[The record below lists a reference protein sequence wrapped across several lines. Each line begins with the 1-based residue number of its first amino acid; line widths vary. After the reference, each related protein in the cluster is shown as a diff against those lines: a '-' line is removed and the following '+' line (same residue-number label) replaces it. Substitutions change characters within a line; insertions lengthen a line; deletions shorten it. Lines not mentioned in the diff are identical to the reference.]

1 MPEVAAAGAVYIVDD
16 DPGVLN
22 SLRFLFE
29 TEGFRVETFAD
40 GADLLAGP
48 LPRAEDCLL
57 IDYKLGGSLDGLEL
71 VRRLREL
78 NVAAPVVLITV
89 YEGLEKRAA
98 AAGVYDVLLKPHL
111 EESIVTR
118 VEAAMAAAREAL
130 DLRKTP

>member
-40 GADLLAGP
+40 GAELLAGP
-48 LPRAEDCLL
+48 LPHAEDCLL
-57 IDYKLGGSLDGLEL
+57 IDFKLGAVDGLEL
-71 VRRLREL
+71 VRRLRDL
-78 NVAAPVVLITV
+78 SVAAPVVLITV

-98 AAGVYDVLLKPHL
+98 AAGVYNVLLKPHL
-111 EESIVTR
+111 EESVVTR
-118 VEAAMAAAREAL
+118 VEAAMAAAREAQ
-130 DLRKTP
+130 

>member
-48 LPRAEDCLL
+48 LPCGEDCLL
-57 IDYKLGGSLDGLEL
+57 IDFKLGSLDGLEL
-71 VRRLREL
+71 VRRLRER
-78 NVAAPVVLITV
+78 NVIAPVVLITV
-89 YEGLEKRAA
+89 YEGLEKKAA
-98 AAGVYDVLLKPHL
+98 AVGVYDVLLKPHL
-111 EESIVTR
+111 EESVVTR
-118 VEAAMAAAREAL
+118 VEAAMTAFRGAL

>member
-57 IDYKLGGSLDGLEL
+57 IDYKLGSLDGLEL

-111 EESIVTR
+111 EESVVTR
-118 VEAAMAAAREAL
+118 VEAAMAAFREAL